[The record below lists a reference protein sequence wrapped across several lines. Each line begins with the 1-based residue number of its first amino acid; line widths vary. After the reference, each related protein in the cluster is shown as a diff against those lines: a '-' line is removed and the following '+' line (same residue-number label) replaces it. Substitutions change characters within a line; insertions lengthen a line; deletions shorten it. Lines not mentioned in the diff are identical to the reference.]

1 MTVPRALPSTLL
13 LLGGLLA
20 ASPAIAAAPPR
31 AALSADSAIVQ
42 VQATATAGGTV
53 TVRSKEGYAK
63 LHASPSTS
71 SEVLDKVTQGTKL
84 EVIAKSGGWTQ
95 VKFGDKTGY
104 VNNHLVTR

>member
-1 MTVPRALPSTLL
+1 MEDSMTVQRALPSTLL

-20 ASPAIAAAPPR
+20 ASPAISAVPPR
-31 AALSADSAIVQ
+31 AALSAGAAIVQ
-42 VQATATAGGTV
+42 VQAGATATAGGTV
-53 TVRSKEGYAK
+53 TVQSRAGYAK

-84 EVIAKSGGWTQ
+84 EVLAKSGGWTQ

-104 VNNHLVTR
+104 